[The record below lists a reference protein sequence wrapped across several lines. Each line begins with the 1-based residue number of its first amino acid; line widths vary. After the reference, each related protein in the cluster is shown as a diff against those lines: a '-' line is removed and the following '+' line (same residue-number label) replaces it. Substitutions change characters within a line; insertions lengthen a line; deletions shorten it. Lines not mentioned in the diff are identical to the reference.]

1 MAPIETE
8 YLIRF
13 GVLLAA
19 LISLVILVYSPGI
32 TGPLLFDDYTNLSPV
47 GEDGGVSSWSTFIQF
62 IFGNPSGP
70 SGRPVSMLSFLIDA
84 RNWPPNI
91 ASFKYTNIMIHV
103 LSGLM
108 LCWFVSE
115 LMQILGLSAQRSALL
130 GLLVAAVWMLHPFNG
145 STTLYVVQR
154 MTQLMTFFALTS
166 LLCYL
171 KGRRLVLSSPAK
183 GLLLLCLCLFPFALL
198 SVLSKENG
206 VLILF
211 LILVFE
217 FSIFRSQPKNT
228 ELVIWFRAGI
238 VAPLVLFGMYLL
250 LTFPDAIAGYE
261 FRHFSLFE
269 RLLTQSRILV
279 IYLGKI
285 VLPIDAGVN
294 LFGDD
299 LRISESLFNPLTTLF
314 SVLLLAGLATAGL
327 YWRKAQPVLF
337 FGIAWFF
344 VMHLLESTYLPLE
357 LYFEHRNYMSMI
369 GPLITCV
376 WYLNSLMQ
384 TSHWEKW
391 KRAGMP
397 LIAIALMSM
406 AWTTWQH
413 SRLWGHT
420 GDLLAHW
427 AENQPNSSRAQITY
441 ADLLSRVGD
450 MEGSLLYLERAHE
463 LNPREITTLLHMW
476 NRACEAGV
484 NPPYSLENIGSRGNL
499 EYYHNDINFHLTAL
513 IENLAAAKCDFP
525 SYQVMRAL
533 FDSVAALPLA
543 DDRRASYHVLYSDLF
558 VHYRQ
563 LDPALIQLRYAF
575 DLHPIP
581 NIPIRQAMISASAG
595 RNSDALIFLERARAA
610 DKEQSILL
618 PSFEDDIVAME
629 TDINARLDSR

>member
-1 MAPIETE
+1 M
-8 YLIRF
+8 
-13 GVLLAA
+13 
-19 LISLVILVYSPGI
+19 
-32 TGPLLFDDYTNLSPV
+32 
-47 GEDGGVSSWSTFIQF
+47 GEDGGVSSWSTFRQF
-62 IFGNPSGP
+62 VFGNPSGP

-108 LCWFVSE
+108 LCWLVSE
-115 LMQILGLSAQRSALL
+115 MMQILGLSAKRSALL
-130 GLLVAAVWMLHPFNG
+130 GLLIAALWLLHPFNG

-171 KGRRLVLSSPAK
+171 KGRRVVLSNPKK
-183 GLLLLCLCLFPFALL
+183 GLLLGLSLFPFALL

-206 VLILF
+206 ALIL
-211 LILVFE
+211 LLVLVFE

-228 ELVIWFRAGI
+228 ALTIWFRAGI
-238 VAPLVLFGMYLL
+238 LAPLAVFGMYLL
-250 LTFPDAIAGYE
+250 LTFPDSVAGYE

-269 RLLTQSRILV
+269 RLLTQSRVLV
-279 IYLGKI
+279 IYLSKLLI
-285 VLPIDAGVN
+285 PIDAGVS
-294 LFGDD
+294 LFRDD
-299 LRISESLFNPLTTLF
+299 LLVSESLFNPLSTLF
-314 SVLLLAGLATAGL
+314 SMLLLIGLATAGL

-369 GPLITCV
+369 GPIITCV

-384 TSHWEKW
+384 TSHSEKW
-391 KRAGMP
+391 KRAGMSF
-397 LIAIALMSM
+397 IAITLLLF

-427 AENQPNSSRAQITY
+427 ADSQPNSSRAQISY
-441 ADLLSRVGD
+441 ADLLSRIGD
-450 MEGSLLYLERAHE
+450 QEGSLLYLQRAHE

-476 NRACEAGV
+476 NRACESGLDA
-484 NPPYSLENIGSRGNL
+484 PYSLENIGSMDGL
-499 EYYHNDINFHLTAL
+499 EYYHNDVNFHLTAL
-513 IENLAAAKCDFP
+513 LENLISGRCDFP
-525 SYQVMRAL
+525 SSQTMVAL
-533 FDSVAALPLA
+533 FDAVAVLPLM

-581 NIPIRQAMISASAG
+581 NIPIRQAVISASAG

-618 PSFEDDIVAME
+618 PSFEEEIEIME
-629 TDINARLDSR
+629 ADINARLAR